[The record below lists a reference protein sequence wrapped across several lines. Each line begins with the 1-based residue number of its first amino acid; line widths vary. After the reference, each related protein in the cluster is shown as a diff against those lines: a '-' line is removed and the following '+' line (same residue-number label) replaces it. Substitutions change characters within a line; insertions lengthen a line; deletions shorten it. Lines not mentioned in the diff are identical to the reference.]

1 MSGRILSL
9 TEFPIMRTLFLA
21 LAAIAGTAALSEGV
35 QAAPVALQPATI
47 AATAA
52 TGDQAANAITTVE
65 QARSRRRSRRY
76 YRR

>member
-1 MSGRILSL
+1 
-9 TEFPIMRTLFLA
+9 MRTLILA

-47 AATAA
+47 AAAAA
-52 TGDQAANAITTVE
+52 TGDQAANAFTTVE